1 MEADEGEDTAD
12 ISQSEI
18 RAAVDITS
26 ATKQFDLRLR
36 EFGPYRMNYTRNG
49 RQLLLGG
56 SLGHV
61 AAFDWVTKQLMCE
74 VAVGESVHD
83 VK

>member
-1 MEADEGEDTAD
+1 MD
-12 ISQSEI
+12 ISQSEL

-36 EFGPYRMNYTRNG
+36 EFGPYCLDYTRNG
-49 RQLLLGG
+49 RQLVLGG
-56 SLGHV
+56 ALGHV
-61 AAFDWVTKQLMCE
+61 AALDWVTKRLMCE